1 MSVLQLLFCLFLC
14 RRVLVSA
21 LAAVVL
27 LVPSQHGAMQLLFC
41 MEERRYDAN
50 VTTCVK
56 KMETCGL
63 TWGSPQVKAILGER
77 VSIRTYVSIGY
88 T

>member
-1 MSVLQLLFCLFLC
+1 
-14 RRVLVSA
+14 
-21 LAAVVL
+21 
-27 LVPSQHGAMQLLFC
+27 MQLLFC